1 MFKTILIA
9 GVVSAMALAAT
20 AYAAQDESLECTEA
34 HFKQMDTIA
43 AQLTGDR
50 KQAAE
55 KHLQMSKDAFAKGD
69 SQGCLQHMQEAH
81 LAMG

>member
-1 MFKTILIA
+1 
-9 GVVSAMALAAT
+9 
-20 AYAAQDESLECTEA
+20 
-34 HFKQMDTIA
+34 MDTIA

-69 SQGCLQHMQEAH
+69 TQGCLQHMQETH
-81 LAMG
+81 LAMGLSESGKTGKTGAAEGATGGGTSGSY